1 MNTCMT
7 VQRCG
12 IALTAIALACYTAD
26 GQQAPPSRIPI
37 IAGLTIVKAVHATE
51 GDYEA
56 MSVVSGI
63 TARGVALT
71 MTGDAPQVAGQKP
84 EPVTVQRVVGTQ
96 DLKTARTFKYVF
108 NTSDEDLISGTTAT
122 GVSSVVLEDVRTRG
136 QTQLT
141 LDGRAGGLAGLVG
154 DLLAT
159 VGQSSGHA
167 GAIASRVQASGLIK
181 LAEPRPVLLPV
192 LVNGKRTM
200 LSAWHLRGRIG
211 EGETAE
217 DAELFILDDTD
228 NPIALRFAIGADKL
242 DVIKIAFPVANAPKD
257 MERELAD
264 NHRTAVY
271 GIYFD
276 FNSATIKPPSEPV
289 LREIVSVM
297 KHQPT
302 WVLKVEGHTDNVGG
316 DAKNMDLSAR
326 RAAAVRAALVARGVQ
341 ATRLTADGYG
351 ASQPQETNTTLAGRA
366 RNRRVELSRQ

>member
-1 MNTCMT
+1 MT
-7 VQRCG
+7 ARINAQQRRF
-12 IALTAIALACYTAD
+12 ALAAIVLACSSAG

-51 GDYEA
+51 GDFEA
-56 MSVVSGI
+56 MSVVDGI

-84 EPVTVQRVVGTQ
+84 ELVTVQRVVGTQ

-154 DLLAT
+154 DLLGT
-159 VGQSSGHA
+159 VGQSSGLA
-167 GAIASRVQASGLIK
+167 SGIASRVQASGLIK

-217 DAELFILDDTD
+217 NAELFILDDTD

-276 FNSATIKPPSEPV
+276 FNSATIKPQSEPV

-297 KHQPT
+297 KSQPT

-326 RAAAVRAALVARGVQ
+326 RAAAVRAALVARGVP
-341 ATRLTADGYG
+341 ANRLTAGGYG